1 MFIEDTI
8 TITAPADDVYDL
20 AWDVLSWPLRLPHY
34 RRVTLLKEEGD
45 HRVVEMSA
53 SRDGIPVSWISIQKP
68 LPEMGRIIFRHI
80 GGPTTGMYVEWI
92 IKENATEQGKVTQV
106 RITHEF
112 EPHWGP
118 VFGAFAAKYI
128 VGRFFVHNIA
138 SKTLKKI
145 KEIAEIRSS
154 RATGLGSGG
163 HGGRKQVV

>member
-1 MFIEDTI
+1 MPMFTENTI
-8 TITAPADDVYDL
+8 TINAPADDVYSL
-20 AWDVLSWPLRLPHY
+20 AWDVLSWPLMLPHY

-45 HRVVEMSA
+45 HRVVEMAA
-53 SRDGIPVSWISIQKP
+53 SRDGIPVSWISIQKS
-68 LPEMGRIIFRHI
+68 LPEIGRIIFRHI

-92 IKENATEQGKVTQV
+92 IREDVTANGRTTHV

-118 VFGAFAAKYI
+118 VLGEFAAKYI

-145 KEIAEIRSS
+145 KELAEN
-154 RATGLGSGG
+154 
-163 HGGRKQVV
+163 GGRE